1 MFRHH
6 FKLQFRIRR
15 RAADR
20 NGAKL
25 GSYVASPPIP
35 DTHINTPSP
44 ALFSDNHPVCRTHLR
59 LPSDDL
65 ASVQWQCVCII
76 CPDLVSSSRAETTD
90 NMSSH
95 PVNTGTNHSHYHGG
109 AQWLTVLS
117 LSQSLLAY
125 NSSSL
130 VRAAC
135 VFQRSCHG
143 DKVCRYPDICVE
155 TGPVTAANVECQLR
169 LGPRPSVP
177 LTLCRARTGP
187 LSTILYYPPLYSHLL
202 PSPPITPAQN
212 STTTNHIYFNLLCSI
227 LRFDESSTE
236 T

>member
-35 DTHINTPSP
+35 DTHINTPPP
-44 ALFSDNHPVCRTHLR
+44 ALFSDNRPVCRTHLR

-95 PVNTGTNHSHYHGG
+95 PVNTGTTHSHSHGG
-109 AQWLTVLS
+109 AHLLVQWLTVFS

-125 NSSSL
+125 NSSISCPSRVCL
-130 VRAAC
+130 AAIM
-135 VFQRSCHG
+135 SW
-143 DKVCRYPDICVE
+143 
-155 TGPVTAANVECQLR
+155 
-169 LGPRPSVP
+169 
-177 LTLCRARTGP
+177 
-187 LSTILYYPPLYSHLL
+187 
-202 PSPPITPAQN
+202 
-212 STTTNHIYFNLLCSI
+212 
-227 LRFDESSTE
+227 
-236 T
+236 

>member
-1 MFRHH
+1 MTINFLTNIPPQTIYCFKVSSFSKVNVVPISCGASTAQDNNSVTVFRHH

-20 NGAKL
+20 FGAKL
-25 GSYVASPPIP
+25 DSYVASPPIP

-95 PVNTGTNHSHYHGG
+95 PVNTDTTHSHYHGG
-109 AQWLTVLS
+109 A
-117 LSQSLLAY
+117 
-125 NSSSL
+125 
-130 VRAAC
+130 
-135 VFQRSCHG
+135 
-143 DKVCRYPDICVE
+143 
-155 TGPVTAANVECQLR
+155 
-169 LGPRPSVP
+169 
-177 LTLCRARTGP
+177 
-187 LSTILYYPPLYSHLL
+187 HLL
-202 PSPPITPAQN
+202 V
-212 STTTNHIYFNLLCSI
+212 
-227 LRFDESSTE
+227 SSG
-236 T
+236 